1 MAVWQI
7 VKIPVKRTYRITE
20 QLDMALKL
28 RAVKDRCYD
37 SDIVVAALER
47 YLGIKSERKVRK
59 GVKS

>member
-1 MAVWQI
+1 MVHLGRVI
-7 VKIPVKRTYRITE
+7 YTLTYTFAR

-47 YLGIKSERKVRK
+47 YLGIKPERKVRK